1 MLCAYCTLVVQI
13 DVGQQVRIV
22 RRSDEIAKV
31 RCPACDSTF
40 VVELSTRRVTKGK
53 GAKKAE
59 VQLAAKQTAEV
70 AAARELNA
78 RIGEQLIAMPAC
90 TCTVQHGHRY
100 SDLKDDKAGHLL
112 STGYSRSASGAMVP
126 TLPRHF
132 HRCPCHGTEAEAA
145 ILSGARS

>member
-59 VQLAAKQTAEV
+59 AELAALQAAE
-70 AAARELNA
+70 AAEAREVNA
-78 RIGEQLIAMPAC
+78 RIGALLAAMPGC
-90 TCTVQHGHRY
+90 TCMKNT
-100 SDLKDDKAGHLL
+100 SDLRGNSDPGHYL
-112 STGYSRSASGAMVP
+112 STGWHRSPSGAMVP
-126 TLPRHF
+126 LLPRHF
-132 HRCPCHGTEAEAA
+132 MRCPLHGTDAEAA
-145 ILSGARS
+145 IRSGRAS